1 MGKKKA
7 LGSPALIK
15 GCTSLGALNLVIGR
29 KDVSSG
35 PSLGTPERAFE
46 WGNCNGCTSDGA
58 LGVSRT
64 PLQRFR
70 SAFALKRGRRL
81 AWLVQCVRNNLRKGV
96 SMRAFMQR
104 LMVILAL
111 GLGLCISAMAQ
122 TGPLTAPPNATQ
134 AAQVGVADVA
144 KPPTR
149 PALVDHNTVSA
160 AHTGWM
166 MTSTA
171 LVLLMTL
178 PGIALFYAGMVRRK
192 NVLNTMASVVAIAA
206 LVSLLWFAA
215 GYSLAFT
222 PGSAWLGGF
231 DRMGFTGLDFQ
242 LAQGR
247 LAVSHVAPHIPESVY
262 AMFQLT
268 FAIITAAL
276 LVGALVE
283 RMRFSAMLIFVGLWS
298 LLVYAPVAHWV
309 WEPGGWL
316 AQMGALDFAGGSVV
330 HVNAGVAGLV
340 CAWFL
345 GRRTGYGREPF
356 EPYNLGLTMA
366 GAGMLWVGWFGF
378 NAGSAVAADGRAG
391 LAMAVTHLAAAA
403 GALSWMLGEWVVRG
417 RPSLLGLCS
426 GLVAGLVA
434 ITPAAGF
441 VTLRSAVV
449 IGLVAGLACYWGATG
464 LKRLLRAD
472 DSLDVFGVHG
482 IGGIVGSLLTGVLA
496 NETVGGVQGSLF
508 TQAIGVGAVMAYSLV
523 ATAALLWIINFAMGL
538 RVDVQSEQTGLD
550 IAQHRERLGG

>member
-1 MGKKKA
+1 
-7 LGSPALIK
+7 
-15 GCTSLGALNLVIGR
+15 
-29 KDVSSG
+29 
-35 PSLGTPERAFE
+35 
-46 WGNCNGCTSDGA
+46 
-58 LGVSRT
+58 
-64 PLQRFR
+64 
-70 SAFALKRGRRL
+70 
-81 AWLVQCVRNNLRKGV
+81 
-96 SMRAFMQR
+96 MRA
-104 LMVILAL
+104 VIHGFVTVVAL
-111 GLGLCISAMAQ
+111 CLGLCTATVWAQAPAPEAAASAAAS
-122 TGPLTAPPNATQ
+122 TPTPAPLTRP
-134 AAQVGVADVA
+134 GLVA
-144 KPPTR
+144 KE
-149 PALVDHNTVSA
+149 AINA
-160 AHTGWM
+160 ADTAWM

-206 LVSLLWFAA
+206 LVSLLWFAI
-215 GYSLAFT
+215 GYSWAFT
-222 PGSAWLGGF
+222 PGSAWLGGTE
-231 DRMGFTGLDFQ
+231 RMGFAGFDFQ
-242 LAQGR
+242 LAAGK
-247 LAVSHVAPHIPESVY
+247 LSVSHVAPAIPESVY

-276 LVGALVE
+276 LVGAVVE
-283 RMRFSAMLIFVGLWS
+283 RMRFSAMLLFISLWT
-298 LLVYAPVAHWV
+298 VFIYAPVAHWV

-345 GRRTGYGREPF
+345 GRRSGYGREPF
-356 EPYNLGLTMA
+356 EPYSLALTMV

-391 LAMAVTHLAAAA
+391 LAMAVTHVAAAA
-403 GALSWMLGEWVVRG
+403 GALSWMLGEAVMRG

-496 NETVGGVQGSLF
+496 SRSVGGVSGSLW
-508 TQAIGVGAVMAYSLV
+508 TQAIGVGAVMVFSLV
-523 ATAALLWIINFAMGL
+523 GTALLLWITNLVLGL
-538 RVDVQSEQTGLD
+538 RVDEQSEQVGLD
-550 IAQHRERLGG
+550 IAQHRERLGQ

>member
-1 MGKKKA
+1 MRGVLHRFVAVVGLCLGLYASA
-7 LGSPALIK
+7 LAQSPPEAVAGAAAPAAVAL
-15 GCTSLGALNLVIGR
+15 TR
-29 KDVSSG
+29 
-35 PSLGTPERAFE
+35 PSL
-46 WGNCNGCTSDGA
+46 
-58 LGVSRT
+58 V
-64 PLQRFR
+64 
-70 SAFALKRGRRL
+70 
-81 AWLVQCVRNNLRKGV
+81 
-96 SMRAFMQR
+96 
-104 LMVILAL
+104 
-111 GLGLCISAMAQ
+111 AQ
-122 TGPLTAPPNATQ
+122 
-134 AAQVGVADVA
+134 D
-144 KPPTR
+144 
-149 PALVDHNTVSA
+149 TVNA

-178 PGIALFYAGMVRRK
+178 PGIALFYAGMVRKK

-206 LVSLLWFAA
+206 LVSILWFAA
-215 GYSLAFT
+215 GYSIAFT
-222 PGSAWLGGF
+222 PGNAWLGGWE
-231 DRMGFTGLDFQ
+231 RAGFAGLDFD
-242 LAQGR
+242 LAGGK

-283 RMRFSAMLIFVGLWS
+283 RMRFSAMLVFIGLWT
-298 LLVYAPVAHWV
+298 LVVYAPVAHWV

-356 EPYNLGLTMA
+356 EPYSLGLTMA
-366 GAGMLWVGWFGF
+366 GAGLLWVGWFGF

-403 GALSWMLGEWVVRG
+403 GALAWMLGEWVVRG

-464 LKRLLRAD
+464 LKRLLRVD

-496 NETVGGVQGSLF
+496 SRTVGGVPGSLL

-523 ATAALLWIINFAMGL
+523 VTAALLWLVNFAMGL
-538 RVDVQSEQTGLD
+538 RVDEQSEQTGLD
-550 IAQHRERLGG
+550 IAQHREHLG